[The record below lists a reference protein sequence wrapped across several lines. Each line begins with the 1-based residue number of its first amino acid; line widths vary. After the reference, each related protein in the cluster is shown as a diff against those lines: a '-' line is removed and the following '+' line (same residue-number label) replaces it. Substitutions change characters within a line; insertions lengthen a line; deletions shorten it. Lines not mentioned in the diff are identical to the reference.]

1 MQLEI
6 KDVERLKKTV
16 RKMAA
21 GRVLSGDSADPFL
34 DLAPMNGCQVRI
46 AAGYG
51 SGPAPE
57 PLARQ
62 RLLWILEG
70 SVDIQDPSGQVTTVS
85 QGQSALLPARVP
97 FRLTFPHLTLYLAVE
112 EKGDE

>member
-1 MQLEI
+1 VRPEI

-34 DLAPMNGCQVRI
+34 DLAQMDGCQVRI

-51 SGPAPE
+51 SSPAAE
-57 PLARQ
+57 PLARE

-85 QGQSALLPARVP
+85 QGQSTLLPAGVP
-97 FRLTFPHLTLYLAVE
+97 FRLAFPHLTLYLTVE
-112 EKGDE
+112 AKGGD